1 VPVPQRVEELIMIET
16 TARPLHAIAEEIL
29 ADWKR
34 PYFGAVPYIGALG
47 RLNKI
52 TDVVF
57 LDRGEDIVRY
67 FLANAG
73 RWRGPRARAIKAE
86 LKAMLGGR

>member
-1 VPVPQRVEELIMIET
+1 MSET
-16 TARPLHAIAEEIL
+16 TARPLYAIAEEIL

-34 PYFGAVPYIGALG
+34 PYYGAVPYIDALG

-52 TDVVF
+52 TDFLF

-73 RWRGPRARAIKAE
+73 RWRGSQARAIKAE